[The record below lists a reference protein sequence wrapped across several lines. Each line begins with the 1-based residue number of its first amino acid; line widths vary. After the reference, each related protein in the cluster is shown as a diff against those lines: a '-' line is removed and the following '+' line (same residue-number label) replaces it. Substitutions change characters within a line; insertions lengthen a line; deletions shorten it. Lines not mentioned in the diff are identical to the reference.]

1 MDGRGNPAGAD
12 HAPGLFA
19 LHALSAV
26 VVIDSSA
33 AKARHPKPTESRCNN
48 FRNGQ
53 YFRKY
58 LKQY

>member
-33 AKARHPKPTESRCNN
+33 AKARHP
-48 FRNGQ
+48 
-53 YFRKY
+53 
-58 LKQY
+58 